1 MPKKHAII
9 LAILSILCFYTVSL
23 TNFGFAAS
31 DPNGV
36 IIVNPG
42 QSIQTAINGANEGDT
57 IIIENGIHHEWH
69 ILVNKTLTIIG
80 RTMENTIIDG
90 NGEADVIFQV
100 TASNVVIEN
109 FTLQNAYNVSVQG
122 TAIRVYR
129 ATSVK
134 VNKVITR
141 NNYCGIELRSSNF
154 TKITR
159 CQISNNTWGIYLRD
173 KSLKNTF
180 IGNTIAN
187 NKIGINIPDP
197 KSQYNLFYHNNFI
210 TNDNHVS
217 LLGGINYFDNGYPS
231 DGNYWSGYTAQDLKH
246 GPYQNETGSDGILD
260 EPYAN
265 APDKYPFAYPLTFI
279 EIPIAGE
286 HFQVVASTNSTLNSY
301 EFNPQTKSLRLTLSG
316 VDGTVG
322 ACRIAV
328 PKKLLSCDQPNQWNI
343 TSSDKQLNYLSLED
357 EENTYFYFTFSQAN
371 RIVVEIKGTN
381 IITEFTSMLALIV
394 WFGITCIVYMLI
406 SKFGR
411 RWKNAIPKTLAF
423 KDYDVR
429 AINPVLLYQCTSKTP
444 FQKSSKLLVISI
456 FSAKNTLRQTMSL
469 TLMNLKLY

>member
-9 LAILSILCFYTVSL
+9 LAILLLCFYTVSL

-57 IIIENGIHHEWH
+57 IIIENGIYHEWH

-90 NGEADVIFQV
+90 NGTADVIFQV

-122 TAIRVYR
+122 TAIRIYR
-129 ATSVK
+129 ATNVK

-141 NNYCGIELRSSNF
+141 NNYYGIELRSSNF
-154 TKITR
+154 TKITL
-159 CQISNNTWGIYLRD
+159 CQISNSTWGIYLRD
-173 KSLKNTF
+173 KSLNNTF

-187 NKIGINIPDP
+187 NSIGIHIADLA
-197 KSQYNLFYHNNFI
+197 SQYNIFHHNNFVNN
-210 TNDNHVS
+210 TNQVPFS
-217 LLGGINYFDNGYPS
+217 GGINYFDNGYPS
-231 DGNYWSGYTAQDLKH
+231 GGNYWSDYTSAQDVKH

-279 EIPIAGE
+279 EIPIARE

-301 EFNPQTKSLRLTLSG
+301 EFNPQTKSLRLSLSG
-316 VDGTVG
+316 ANGTVG
-322 ACRIAV
+322 TCRITIH
-328 PKKLLSCDQPNQWNI
+328 KRLLSCDQPNRWNVML
-343 TSSDKQLNYLSLED
+343 SDEQLNYLALED
-357 EENTYFYFTFSQAN
+357 EGNTYLYFTYNQSDN
-371 RIVVEIKGTN
+371 IEIEVRG
-381 IITEFTSMLALIV
+381 E
-394 WFGITCIVYMLI
+394 
-406 SKFGR
+406 
-411 RWKNAIPKTLAF
+411 NAIPEFSNTLLMIWLGIMFLIMVKLITSSA
-423 KDYDVR
+423 
-429 AINPVLLYQCTSKTP
+429 TSKWT
-444 FQKSSKLLVISI
+444 S
-456 FSAKNTLRQTMSL
+456 RL
-469 TLMNLKLY
+469 T